1 MVCIYSWT
9 VFIAY
14 ELVISLQLYLLEKPL
29 CGIRITE
36 YGFFYTFA
44 CAATVSGFF
53 FTVIML
59 IVSVFEARPGEERI
73 PSIIA
78 LNGVSIGLLFSVM
91 FVAFNWNGIC
101 IDIVGYVFVAYIY

>member
-1 MVCIYSWT
+1 M
-9 VFIAY
+9 VFIVY

-29 CGIRITE
+29 CGIRATE

-59 IVSVFEARPGEERI
+59 IVRVFEARPGVERI

-78 LNGVSIGLLFSVM
+78 LNVVSIGLLFSIM
-91 FVAFNWNGIC
+91 FGVFNWNGIC
-101 IDIVGYVFVAYIY
+101 VDDLG